1 MAGTMAAR
9 RRRTKGTP
17 TLIGSVVASVLRAS
31 GVGDRVEQAAV
42 MAQWPELV
50 GERIAK
56 VAEPELVTPDG
67 VLFVR
72 VRSAAWRQELS
83 LMTPSIIAR
92 LNAGRTAGR
101 IEGIR
106 WMLGAARG

>member
-1 MAGTMAAR
+1 MTVMRAR

-17 TLIGSVVASVLRAS
+17 TPIGAVVASVLRTT
-31 GVGDRVEQAAV
+31 GVDERVEQAGVLAR
-42 MAQWPELV
+42 WPELV
-50 GERIAK
+50 GERIAG

-92 LNAGRTAGR
+92 LNAGRSTGR